1 MHKAKASQVSLLV
14 LLHVARVT
22 ETFAAMPAAE
32 GLLPGVVAQMHRQVA
47 RLTEAL
53 PAHRAAVRLLPGV
66 HPAVLLVVARVS
78 EGAPAQRAAVGF
90 PLGPLERSR
99 ARAARFCVLLLLLF
113 FRVVVSLPPVETR
126 VRVGRFWVWSLAG
139 CRVRRVIEAIGGA
152 RGSFVQKRLCFHF
165 VVVFGHRNHG
175 DRAHVVG
182 IGQCVASYMWSGGG
196 GEAGGG

>member
-99 ARAARFCVLLLLLF
+99 ARAARFCVCTSGALLLLLLVLF

-126 VRVGRFWVWSLAG
+126 VRVGRF
-139 CRVRRVIEAIGGA
+139 
-152 RGSFVQKRLCFHF
+152 
-165 VVVFGHRNHG
+165 
-175 DRAHVVG
+175 
-182 IGQCVASYMWSGGG
+182 
-196 GEAGGG
+196 